1 MAQQQLT
8 RNLTDTV
15 YHAKSTEGFEYTLIF
30 TGESHTYLFAYDCYD
45 RDYIS
50 FRYYPHPNNWRTGK
64 LQVIKDNNETDNED
78 EFIIDI
84 TLFDHKPIITN
95 KNTNITNNTA
105 TIGFAEP
112 FEQGATFEVTTTPFK
127 ALITFTGYQK
137 RKANQ
142 TMAEAYE
149 AYDSCDTQYWY
160 YPYHSY
166 YRGELEVPE
175 HRRTYVATL
184 SDEYYTDYNDNKPKL
199 TLDDLQ
205 VDVPYVPLIDLDQ
218 QKDQNKS
225 NIICPYDDIIE
236 MSNKTYIAT
245 NKRKINNTFRIF
257 FTGHKFIPTVG
268 YILTG
273 HMNYTYDK
281 CSYYPRCSDYL
292 MEGKIINE
300 ENGKTYDVSLR
311 PNYRGYS
318 QTMLSDYESDNDSD
332 STYYPNED
340 DDY

>member
-30 TGESHTYLFAYDCYD
+30 TGESYTYLFAYDCYD

-64 LQVIKDNNETDNED
+64 LQEIKDNED

-95 KNTNITNNTA
+95 KNTNNIE
-105 TIGFAEP
+105 GFCEP
-112 FEQGATFEVTTTPFK
+112 FEKGTTFEITTTPFK
-127 ALITFTGYQK
+127 TIITFTGYQK
-137 RKANQ
+137 RTANQ
-142 TMAEAYE
+142 HMAEAYE
-149 AYDSCDTQYWY
+149 AYDKNDTQYWY

-166 YRGELEVPE
+166 FRGELEVPE
-175 HRRTYVATL
+175 QRRTYIATL
-184 SDEYYTDYNDNKPKL
+184 SDEYYDDNNNKL

-205 VDVPYVPLIDLDQ
+205 EDNSVTKDVPYMPLIDLDQ
-218 QKDQNKS
+218 QKEKEQ
-225 NIICPYDDIIE
+225 IICPYDDIIE

-300 ENGKTYDVSLR
+300 ENGKTYNVSLR

-318 QTMLSDYESDNDSD
+318 QTILSDNDTD